1 MGIRRVRVEVTS
13 EQSQSLRKEVF
24 GNLTLS
30 GEQRRRMAK
39 RILLLPAN
47 GNPVDLYHEGMFV
60 GAL

>member
-13 EQSQSLRKEVF
+13 EQSQNLRKEVF
-24 GNLTLS
+24 GNLALS

-39 RILLLPAN
+39 KILLLPGN
-47 GNPVDLYHEGMFV
+47 GSPVDLYHEGTFV